1 VTPIRIADPYAVPGR
16 YCKAQLHC
24 HTTNSDGKFTPRE
37 LLERYRE
44 AGYTFVVLTDHERV
58 TICDDL
64 NDSTFLALPGVET
77 AVGRPFRPLGPH
89 LGRLGMTGPLDVRGA
104 QACVDATVAAG
115 GVVSLHHP
123 GWTGNLYTGRWSVTE
138 MVRLQRYHLIE
149 VSNHHSAVRADVQR
163 WVQVLLRRGPAAA
176 VGAVAVDDLHREADF
191 DTGWV
196 VVKVDAITSHA
207 FLRALRSLAFVAST
221 GPAAEFGVRNG
232 SITCATDAARIRF
245 VDDRGRVRRDANGPE
260 ADYVPSGDEG
270 FLRIECASTSGRMA
284 WSQAFWI
291 SP

>member
-1 VTPIRIADPYAVPGR
+1 MNIADPYAVPGR
-16 YCKAQLHC
+16 YHKAQLHC
-24 HTTNSDGKFTPRE
+24 HTTNSDGQFSPRGV
-37 LLERYRE
+37 LERYRA
-44 AGYTFVVLTDHERV
+44 AGYTFVVVTDHDTV
-58 TICDDL
+58 TVCDDF
-64 NDSTFLALPGVET
+64 NDAAFLALPGVET
-77 AVGRPFRPLGPH
+77 TVGRPFRPLGPH
-89 LGRLGMTGPLDVRGA
+89 LGRLGIPGALDVRGA

-138 MVRLQRYHLIE
+138 MVRLKRYHLIE
-149 VSNHHSAVRADVQR
+149 VSNHHSAVGADVQR

-176 VGAVAVDDLHREADF
+176 VGAVAVDDLHCEADF

-196 VVKVDAITSHA
+196 MVKVDAVTSHA

-221 GPAAEFGVRNG
+221 GPAAEFGARNG

-245 VDDRGRVRRDANGPE
+245 LDNRGRVRRDTGGPE
-260 ADYVPSGDEG
+260 AAYVPTGDEG
-270 FLRIECASTSGRMA
+270 FVRIECASGSGGMA

>member
-163 WVQVLLRRGPAAA
+163 WVQVLLRRGPGAT

-196 VVKVDAITSHA
+196 MVKVDAITPQA
-207 FLRALRSLAFVAST
+207 FLRALRSLALVAST
-221 GPAAEFGVRNG
+221 GPAAEFGVHNG
-232 SITCATDAARIRF
+232 AITCATDAARIRF
-245 VDDRGRVRRDANGPE
+245 FDSRGRVRRDADAPE
-260 ADYVPSGDEG
+260 ADYVPRGDEG
-270 FLRIECASTSGRMA
+270 FVRIECASGSGQVA